1 MKKLL
6 LSVFLLISVV
16 AVKAQGQGGGGQR
29 QMLPPAERA
38 SAVLSNERFASF
50 KFTDDQ
56 KAKIAPLLTKF
67 YTSSDSLMKTI
78 PQDGDRREAFQT
90 IMPKRMALATP
101 VEESILAILT
111 PEQKKEYD
119 AALAAVKERNP
130 NATSV
135 FTSGWGGRPR
145 N

>member
-1 MKKLL
+1 MMKKILMSAFMLL
-6 LSVFLLISVV
+6 SVV
-16 AVKAQGQGGGGQR
+16 AVKAQGGGGQR

-38 SAVLSNERFASF
+38 NAVLSNERFASF

-56 KAKIAPLLTKF
+56 KAKITPLLTKF
-67 YTSSDSLMKTI
+67 YTSSDSLMRTM
-78 PQDGDRREAFQT
+78 PQDGDRRAAFQT

-101 VEESILAILT
+101 VEQSIVGMLT
-111 PEQKKEYD
+111 AEQKKAYD
-119 AALAAVKERNP
+119 DALSAAKERNP

-135 FTSGWGGRPR
+135 FTGGWGGRPR